1 MCWTVG
7 DYVPVDNHDGGKPEP
22 DSTKPKPKPVVAKPG
37 KPKPKPK
44 PRVVPTAPPT
54 KTKKSVADQSEAER
68 LRSRFS
74 TRGWPGT
81 ILTSGLGDL
90 SSLQVGGV
98 TLGS

>member
-1 MCWTVG
+1 MGWWDTWQDITSDTDHG
-7 DYVPVDNHDGGKPEP
+7 PEP
-22 DSTKPKPKPVVAKPG
+22 DAKPTPKPKPVKT

-44 PRVVPTAPPT
+44 PVAAPPT
-54 KTKKSVADQSEAER
+54 KTSRVIADQSEAER
-68 LRSRFS
+68 LRARFS

-90 SSLQVGGV
+90 SVMQVGGV